1 MGTVEPYATSDGRR
15 YRVRYRTPD
24 RKQTSKRGFKTKREA
39 ELFLASVDVSIAR
52 GDFIDPASARV
63 TVGDLGRDWL
73 AVKEATLKPSSFKVI
88 ADAWRVYVEPRWGST
103 QVSAVRH
110 SAVAEWVR
118 QLSAGTAPTSRRV
131 RGSATAG
138 VVDGKPRPPKGKSAT
153 VVIRA
158 HGVLLSVLDVAL
170 RDRRIA
176 HNPAKGVSL
185 PRKKRKPH
193 QYLTH
198 EEVEALAA
206 AAGGERSTVVLVAAY
221 TGLRWG
227 ELTGLRVRDVDMLR
241 RRLQVNENAVRVGAE
256 VHVGSPKTHELR
268 SVGFPRFLALPI
280 AHLCEGKQRSDLLF
294 GGGLEHLQRPRTSG
308 ASRSWFVRA
317 LDDAGL
323 ERMTIHDLRH
333 TAASL
338 AIATGANVKAVQRM
352 LGHASAAMTLDVY
365 ADLFDDDVDVV
376 SDALDQ
382 ARTKAVVAR

>member
-1 MGTVEPYATSDGRR
+1 MGTIEPYATSGGRR

-24 RKQTSKRGFKTKREA
+24 RKQTSKRGFKSKRDA
-39 ELFLASVDVSIAR
+39 ELFLASVDVSIAK

-73 AVKEATLKPSSFKVI
+73 PLKESTLKPSSYKVL

-103 QVSAVRH
+103 QVSAVRK

-118 QLSAGTAPTSRRV
+118 QLSAGTAPTKRS
-131 RGSATAG
+131 G
-138 VVDGKPRPPKGKSAT
+138 GKPHPGLEGRAKSAT

-158 HGVLLSVLDVAL
+158 HGVLLQVLQVAL
-170 RDRRIA
+170 DDRRIS
-176 HNPAKGVSL
+176 HNPAAGVAM

-198 EEVEALAA
+198 AEVEALAA
-206 AAGGERSTVVLVAAY
+206 AAGGERGTVVRVAAY

-241 RRLQVNENAVRVGAE
+241 RRLQVNENAVKVGAT

-268 SVGFPRFLALPI
+268 SVGFPAFLTLPL
-280 AHLCEGKQRSDLLF
+280 AKLCEGKARDDLVF
-294 GGGLEHLQRPRTSG
+294 GGGLEYLPRPRASEG
-308 ASRSWFVRA
+308 ARSWFVTA
-317 LDDAGL
+317 LEAAGL

-338 AIATGANVKAVQRM
+338 AIASGANVKAVQRM

-365 ADLFDDDVDVV
+365 ADLFDDDVDAV
-376 SDALDQ
+376 SAALDS
-382 ARTKAVVAR
+382 ARAAAVVAK